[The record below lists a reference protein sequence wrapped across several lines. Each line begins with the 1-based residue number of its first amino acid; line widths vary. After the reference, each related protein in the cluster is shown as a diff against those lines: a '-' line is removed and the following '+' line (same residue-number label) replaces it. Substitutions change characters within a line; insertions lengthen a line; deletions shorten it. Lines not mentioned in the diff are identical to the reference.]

1 MACLDNVRVFV
12 KINKF
17 VFSQMFLCIFI
28 HSVIGGMFTRGLSGG
43 EKKRASIACE
53 LLTDPDILLLD
64 VSTRSA

>member
-1 MACLDNVRVFV
+1 MH
-12 KINKF
+12 
-17 VFSQMFLCIFI
+17 FI